1 MSRLTEKKIIDIFQ
15 STLNDKFVSEDVEYF
30 KIGKK
35 YFVLKVFLVK
45 LLKQYQK
52 LVTENTP
59 KNSLLKTLLKI
70 PY

>member
-35 YFVLKVFLVK
+35 YFVFKNRHIGRKYRHAKECRTTIYCKKKYYFLYK
-45 LLKQYQK
+45 
-52 LVTENTP
+52 
-59 KNSLLKTLLKI
+59 
-70 PY
+70 